1 MFLQILM
8 LLKLV
13 KIVELQYTDTSV
25 ELVDGSFTEIELLEM
40 FLCPC
45 DSILQHTCQPWHN
58 PPL

>member
-40 FLCPC
+40 FLHQC
-45 DSILQHTCQPWHN
+45 DSILQHTW
-58 PPL
+58 